1 MYMQYLKKEC
11 GEQVKVDQLKVEFEY
26 NTLIKFNGIQA
37 HSVPHVY
44 ILDRQHK
51 TSKW

>member
-1 MYMQYLKKEC
+1 MYMQYLKKAY
-11 GEQVKVDQLKVEFEY
+11 GEQVKVDQHKVEFEY
-26 NTLIKFNGIQA
+26 NSLIKFSEIQA

-51 TSKW
+51 TSN

>member
-1 MYMQYLKKEC
+1 MI
-11 GEQVKVDQLKVEFEY
+11 VDQHKVEFEY

-51 TSKW
+51 TSKLVDSMVTGYRVHA